1 MKLLLVIILFLVYFH
16 YIGNYIYQ
24 VFNKYLYWNKFKFP
38 IGFIT
43 TIGMIQL
50 VSFPMTY
57 LHVSMKVASI
67 VYLFILATLFLL
79 ATIYFIWKIIH
90 HSSLSSEKNLRE
102 YLFLGLIVI
111 GFSGL
116 HLALTFFTNSL
127 NVASSDQSFY
137 ITWIE
142 NNVNVDQINMITP
155 LTGSISPLH
164 LFYNFQSYFVFLS
177 FISQLFALPSILISV
192 WAAPVILLTFI
203 ATSILNA
210 CSYFKI
216 KHKGLIFCFFVIAFI
231 FNFWPIESLAKYNM
245 YIGHLRSYIFIFI
258 IILYYELFNKNK
270 LSHVFTNL
278 VWLAAIAVQSTA
290 LFNGYLFIAALIL
303 YDLFI
308 AKKKL
313 IFELFKSS
321 LALHLY
327 LFFFLRYSWH
337 YKISTAGLI
346 LVLIGLLMDKVP
358 VIKEKIITW
367 IYHDNMK
374 KAVIWGY
381 GALVLLVLIIT
392 NYGYINPPISSS
404 YFVEYLSDYY
414 FNNTYYSLMPFSLL
428 NTTLKLIFLGLNI
441 YLITKVKTLKDP
453 MKFFIQLQII
463 FFIFFYNPLVA
474 PFISTFITGSV
485 FFRLRDVIYFVPF
498 TIVCFL
504 YAMDHFKYGKKF
516 IVGVT
521 ILGGLLG
528 VINIYEYLTFSYN
541 KIPDSI
547 NYEYAYRLPKDTVK
561 VAQFLDE
568 YITNELSV
576 DDQEIDRPLVYSV
589 NRQINYFSHSYEMF
603 YTIHE
608 ERNLKNIN
616 MEESLKALDKYALE
630 ELVVNSEN
638 YKDELYRYGWM
649 LLKHNIDFI
658 VLDNSVSKSIKTMTT
673 QYYDKIYNNDTFSVY
688 ELKKRR

>member
-155 LTGSISPLH
+155 LTGVISPLH

-258 IILYYELFNKNK
+258 ICSTIYILIIYRVVHSCL
-270 LSHVFTNL
+270 H
-278 VWLAAIAVQSTA
+278 I
-290 LFNGYLFIAALIL
+290 
-303 YDLFI
+303 
-308 AKKKL
+308 
-313 IFELFKSS
+313 SS
-321 LALHLY
+321 
-327 LFFFLRYSWH
+327 FFL
-337 YKISTAGLI
+337 L
-346 LVLIGLLMDKVP
+346 
-358 VIKEKIITW
+358 
-367 IYHDNMK
+367 
-374 KAVIWGY
+374 
-381 GALVLLVLIIT
+381 
-392 NYGYINPPISSS
+392 
-404 YFVEYLSDYY
+404 
-414 FNNTYYSLMPFSLL
+414 
-428 NTTLKLIFLGLNI
+428 
-441 YLITKVKTLKDP
+441 
-453 MKFFIQLQII
+453 
-463 FFIFFYNPLVA
+463 
-474 PFISTFITGSV
+474 
-485 FFRLRDVIYFVPF
+485 
-498 TIVCFL
+498 
-504 YAMDHFKYGKKF
+504 
-516 IVGVT
+516 
-521 ILGGLLG
+521 
-528 VINIYEYLTFSYN
+528 
-541 KIPDSI
+541 
-547 NYEYAYRLPKDTVK
+547 
-561 VAQFLDE
+561 
-568 YITNELSV
+568 
-576 DDQEIDRPLVYSV
+576 
-589 NRQINYFSHSYEMF
+589 
-603 YTIHE
+603 
-608 ERNLKNIN
+608 
-616 MEESLKALDKYALE
+616 
-630 ELVVNSEN
+630 
-638 YKDELYRYGWM
+638 
-649 LLKHNIDFI
+649 
-658 VLDNSVSKSIKTMTT
+658 
-673 QYYDKIYNNDTFSVY
+673 
-688 ELKKRR
+688 

>member
-1 MKLLLVIILFLVYFH
+1 MKLLLVIILFFGYFH
-16 YIGNYIYQ
+16 YIGNYVYQ

-43 TIGMIQL
+43 TIGVIQL

-57 LHVSMKVASI
+57 LHVSMKVASL
-67 VYLFILATLFLL
+67 VYLFILTTLFLL
-79 ATIYFIWKIIH
+79 ATIYFIWKRIH
-90 HSSLSSEKNLRE
+90 HSSLSSEKNLKE
-102 YLFLGLIVI
+102 HLFLGLIVI

-116 HLALTFFTNSL
+116 HLGLTFFTNSL

-142 NNVNVDQINMITP
+142 NNVNADQINMITP
-155 LTGSISPLH
+155 LTGVISPLH

-216 KHKGLIFCFFVIAFI
+216 KQKGLIFCFFVMAFI

-270 LSHVFTNL
+270 LSYVFTNL
-278 VWLAAIAVQSTA
+278 VWLAAIAVQSTT

-321 LALHLY
+321 LGLHLY

-346 LVLIGLLMDKVP
+346 LVLIGILIDKIP
-358 VIKEKIITW
+358 VIREKIISW

-374 KAVIWGY
+374 KLVVWAY
-381 GALVLLVLIIT
+381 GALILLVLIIT
-392 NYGYINPPISSS
+392 NYGYINSPISSS

-414 FNNTYYSLMPFSLL
+414 FNNTYYSFMPFSLL
-428 NTTLKLIFLGLNI
+428 NTTLKLIFLALNI
-441 YLITKVKTLKDP
+441 YLITKVKTLKNP
-453 MKFFIQLQII
+453 IKFFIQLQII
-463 FFIFFYNPLVA
+463 FFIFLYNPLVS

-498 TIVCFL
+498 TIVCLL
-504 YAMDHFKYGKKF
+504 YAMEYFQHGKKM

-521 ILGGLLG
+521 ILCGLLG
-528 VINIYEYLTFSYN
+528 TINVYEYLTFSYN
-541 KIPDSI
+541 KIADPI
-547 NYEYAYRLPKDTVK
+547 NYEYTYRLPGDTVK

-568 YITNELSV
+568 YITNQLPA
-576 DDQEIDRPLVYSV
+576 DDEEIDRPLVYSM
-589 NRQINYFSHSYEMF
+589 NRQINYFSHNYQMF

-616 MEESLKALDKYALE
+616 MEESIRALDKYALE
-630 ELVVNSEN
+630 EFIVNSKN
-638 YKDELYRYGWM
+638 YKDQIYRYSWM
-649 LLKHNIDFI
+649 LLKHNIDFM
-658 VLDNSVSKSIKTMTT
+658 VLDNSVSNEIKTTT
-673 QYYDKIYNNDTFSVY
+673 AQYYNRIYRNETFSVY
-688 ELKKRR
+688 ELKKRQ

>member
-1 MKLLLVIILFLVYFH
+1 MKLLLVIILLLAYFY

-24 VFNKYLYWNKFKFP
+24 IFNKYLYWNKFKFP
-38 IGFIT
+38 LGFIT
-43 TIGMIQL
+43 TIGIIQL

-57 LHVSMKVASI
+57 LHVSMKVASM
-67 VYLFILATLFLL
+67 VYCFILATLFLL
-79 ATIYFIWKIIH
+79 ATIYFIWKRIR
-90 HSSLSSEKNLRE
+90 HSSVSSEKNLRE
-102 YLFLGLIVI
+102 DLFLGLIVI

-137 ITWIE
+137 ITWVE
-142 NNVNVDQINMITP
+142 NNVSADQINMITP
-155 LTGSISPLH
+155 LTGVISPLH
-164 LFYNFQSYFVFLS
+164 LFYNFQSYLVFLS
-177 FISQLFALPSILISV
+177 FISQVFDVPSILISV
-192 WAAPVILLTFI
+192 WGTPIILLTLI
-203 ATSILNA
+203 STSILNT
-210 CSYFKI
+210 CKYFNI
-216 KHKGLIFCFFVIAFI
+216 KNKGLILCFFIIAFT
-231 FNFWPIESLAKYNM
+231 FNFWPIEGLTKYNM
-245 YIGHLRSYIFIFI
+245 CIGYLRSYIFVFVS
-258 IILYYELFNKNK
+258 ILYYELFNKNK
-270 LSHVFTNL
+270 LNHIFTNL
-278 VWLAAIAVQSTA
+278 VWLAAIAVQSTT
-290 LFNGYLFIAALIL
+290 LFNGYLFIAALLL

-327 LFFFLRYSWH
+327 LFFFLRYLWH

-346 LVLIGLLMDKVP
+346 LVLIGLLIDRIPTM
-358 VIKEKIITW
+358 KEQIISW
-367 IYHDNMK
+367 FYHENMK
-374 KAVIWGY
+374 KLIIWGY
-381 GALVLLVLIIT
+381 SILILLVLIIA

-404 YFVEYLSDYY
+404 YFIEYLSNYY
-414 FNNTYYSLMPFSLL
+414 FNNTYYSFIPFSLL
-428 NTTLKLIFLGLNI
+428 DTALKLIFLGLNV
-441 YLITKVKTLKDP
+441 YLITKVKTLKNP
-453 MKFFIQLQII
+453 IRFFIQLQII
-463 FFIFFYNPLVA
+463 FFIFLYNPLVS
-474 PFISTFITGSV
+474 PFLGTFITGSV
-485 FFRLRDVIYFVPF
+485 FFRIRDVIYFVPF

-504 YAMDHFKYGKKF
+504 YAMEHFRYGKKL
-516 IVGVT
+516 IVGLT
-521 ILGGLLG
+521 MLCGLLG
-528 VINIYEYLTFSYN
+528 VINIYEYLTFDHN
-541 KIPDSI
+541 RIPDSMQ
-547 NYEYAYRLPKDTVK
+547 YDYVYRLPKDTVK

-576 DDQEIDRPLVYSV
+576 DDQDIDRPLVYSV

>member
-1 MKLLLVIILFLVYFH
+1 MKLLLVIILLLAYFY

-24 VFNKYLYWNKFKFP
+24 IFNKYLYWNKFKFP
-38 IGFIT
+38 LGFIT
-43 TIGMIQL
+43 TIGIIQL

-57 LHVSMKVASI
+57 LHVSMKVASM

-79 ATIYFIWKIIH
+79 ATIYFIWKRIH
-90 HSSLSSEKNLRE
+90 HFSVSSEKNLRE
-102 YLFLGLIVI
+102 HLFLGLIVI

-137 ITWIE
+137 ITWVE
-142 NNVNVDQINMITP
+142 NNVSADQINMITP
-155 LTGSISPLH
+155 LTGVISPLH
-164 LFYNFQSYFVFLS
+164 LFYNFQSYLVFLS
-177 FISQLFALPSILISV
+177 FISQVFDVPSILISV
-192 WAAPVILLTFI
+192 WGTPIILLTLI
-203 ATSILNA
+203 STSILNT
-210 CSYFKI
+210 CKYFNI
-216 KHKGLIFCFFVIAFI
+216 KNKGLILCFFIIAFT
-231 FNFWPIESLAKYNM
+231 FNFWPIEGLTKYNM
-245 YIGHLRSYIFIFI
+245 CIGYLRSYIFVFVS
-258 IILYYELFNKNK
+258 ILYYELFNKNK
-270 LSHVFTNL
+270 LNHIFTNL
-278 VWLAAIAVQSTA
+278 VWLAAIAVQSTT
-290 LFNGYLFIAALIL
+290 LFNGYLFIAALLL

-327 LFFFLRYSWH
+327 LFFFLRYLWH

-346 LVLIGLLMDKVP
+346 LVLIGLLIDRIPTM
-358 VIKEKIITW
+358 KEQIISW
-367 IYHDNMK
+367 FYHENMK
-374 KAVIWGY
+374 KLIILGY
-381 GALVLLVLIIT
+381 SILILIVLIIA

-404 YFVEYLSDYY
+404 YFIEYLSNYY
-414 FNNTYYSLMPFSLL
+414 FNNTYYSFIPFSLL
-428 NTTLKLIFLGLNI
+428 DTALKLIFLALNV
-441 YLITKVKTLKDP
+441 YLITKVKTLKNP
-453 MKFFIQLQII
+453 IKFFIQLQII
-463 FFIFFYNPLVA
+463 FFIFLYNPLVS
-474 PFISTFITGSV
+474 PFLGTFITGSV
-485 FFRLRDVIYFVPF
+485 FFRIRDVIYFVPF

-504 YAMDHFKYGKKF
+504 YAMEHFRYGKKL
-516 IVGVT
+516 IVGLT
-521 ILGGLLG
+521 MLCSLLG
-528 VINIYEYLTFSYN
+528 VINIYEYLTFAHN
-541 KIPDSI
+541 RIPDSMQ
-547 NYEYAYRLPKDTVK
+547 YDYVYRLPSDTVK

-576 DDQEIDRPLVYSV
+576 DGQEIDRPLVYSV

-608 ERNLKNIN
+608 ERNLKNMN

-630 ELVVNSEN
+630 ELVVHSEN

-658 VLDNSVSKSIKTMTT
+658 VLDNSVSRSIKNMTT